1 MIGLSLAISLFVL
14 VLYRPG
20 EDSLPVVV
28 RQSAIVFVGV
38 VSGGGHR
45 PTILTHIVLFPR
57 RPATAM
63 IAVGCYY
70 ITANITT
77 LIDYKYYL

>member
-1 MIGLSLAISLFVL
+1 V
-14 VLYRPG
+14 VYRPG
-20 EDSLPVVV
+20 DESLPVVV

-45 PTILTHIVLFPR
+45 PSILKRIVVFPR
-57 RPATAM
+57 LLAAVM

-70 ITANITT
+70 ITTI
-77 LIDYKYYL
+77 IDYKYYL

>member
-1 MIGLSLAISLFVL
+1 V
-14 VLYRPG
+14 VYRPG
-20 EDSLPVVV
+20 DESLPVVV

-38 VSGGGHR
+38 VRGGGHR
-45 PTILTHIVLFPR
+45 PTILTRIVLFPR

-70 ITANITT
+70 IAVNITSI
-77 LIDYKYYL
+77 IDYKYYL